1 MKKDAAISYPRLPL
15 ARFDKLVNLTLS
27 RLLKGIGCPI
37 TRQQEIILRELC
49 RADGLSQGEL
59 AARVGQDRNNLSR
72 TLGLLERRKFVTRH
86 VRGSDRRSFDVRI
99 TAAGREVHKQA
110 FKAIEAYWEI
120 LFKGFSQDEI
130 ERFARTI
137 HRLSDN
143 LSTFVEGGDPDG
155 TEHRAGVRRSE
166 IRPDEPAV
174 PDGSF

>member
-1 MKKDAAISYPRLPL
+1 MKEDAAISYPRLPL

-27 RLLKGIGCPI
+27 RLLKRIGCPI
-37 TRQQEIILRELC
+37 TRQQEIILRELR

-72 TLGLLERRKFVTRH
+72 TLQLLERRKLITRH

-110 FKAIEAYWEI
+110 FKAIEAYWKI
-120 LFKGFSQDEI
+120 LFDGFSQDEI
-130 ERFARTI
+130 EGFARTI

-143 LSTFVEGGDPDG
+143 LSTYIDDEKPDEVEG
-155 TEHRAGVRRSE
+155 RAASRRSGDQPE
-166 IRPDEPAV
+166 ERRA
-174 PDGSF
+174 PDGSI